1 MQTSPA
7 PAIVAGGAYQPVV
20 LHAGIAYVSGQLP
33 RQHGELRWTGKVGS
47 ELDLEQARQAAR
59 LCEAR
64 CLQALEEALGGLQR
78 VERLLKV
85 TGYVASAAGFVQQPA
100 VIDAASEYFDEVLG
114 ARGGHARA
122 AVGVAELPRGAAVE
136 VELIAAVRP

>member
-1 MQTSPA
+1 DETRRA
-7 PAIVAGGAYQPVV
+7 GDVAG
-20 LHAGIAYVSGQLP
+20 H
-33 RQHGELRWTGKVGS
+33 
-47 ELDLEQARQAAR
+47 LE
-59 LCEAR
+59 
-64 CLQALEEALGGLQR
+64 
-78 VERLLKV
+78 
-85 TGYVASAAGFVQQPA
+85 QPA

>member
-1 MQTSPA
+1 
-7 PAIVAGGAYQPVV
+7 
-20 LHAGIAYVSGQLP
+20 
-33 RQHGELRWTGKVGS
+33 
-47 ELDLEQARQAAR
+47 
-59 LCEAR
+59 
-64 CLQALEEALGGLQR
+64 
-78 VERLLKV
+78 
-85 TGYVASAAGFVQQPA
+85 GFVQQPA

>member
-1 MQTSPA
+1 MRTSASA
-7 PAIVAGGAYQPVV
+7 PGVYDGAIQPVV
-20 LHAGIAYVSGQLP
+20 HLAVIANVSGELQ
-33 RQHGELRWTGKVGS
+33 RQNGELRWTGNVGS
-47 ELDLEQARQAAR
+47 ELGLEQARQAAR
-59 LCEAR
+59 LCAAR
-64 CLQALEEALGGLQR
+64 CLLALEEALGGLQR